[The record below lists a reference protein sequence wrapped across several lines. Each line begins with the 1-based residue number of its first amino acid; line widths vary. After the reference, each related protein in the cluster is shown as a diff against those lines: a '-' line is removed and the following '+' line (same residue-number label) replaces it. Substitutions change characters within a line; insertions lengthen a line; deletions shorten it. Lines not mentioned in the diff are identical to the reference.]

1 MVLISMMTC
10 TMSITSMSLSFRV
23 DKLNTEILLSEF
35 KNGLNILID
44 GEKVPSYLKKK
55 KKKEKST

>member
-1 MVLISMMTC
+1 
-10 TMSITSMSLSFRV
+10 MSLTFRV

-44 GEKVPSYLKKK
+44 GEKGPSYLKKK
-55 KKKEKST
+55 KRKVPDTSYIICINWSFYLLY